1 MEKQRNSSLELLKLL
16 GVVLIVFSHANPTP
30 YGTIQELPSYLIQLE
45 LASKSVQVI
54 IMVLFRYGG
63 QLGNA
68 IFIICSAWFLLDNNV
83 VNMKK
88 IVYMIADCAVISI
101 IFLGFF
107 CISGYRLPLKEIIS
121 AFLPI
126 TLNVNWFVG
135 CYLLFYMIH
144 PALNK
149 VLNSLNQKNLLKINS
164 ILFLLYSFLNT
175 LSGRIGGGYYYND
188 LIGFISIYF
197 FVAYIKKYLL
207 HFFEKT
213 RVQVFTFFFSIAGLF
228 ALIMFTNYLGLNF
241 IFFYDKLLHW
251 NHFMNP
257 LILLCANSLFHIFRK
272 KERINKGINYISS
285 LSILIYIIHNN
296 KLIREY
302 LKGDCFGIIYELFTY
317 QYILLWVIVVA
328 LVLLLGSIIFSI
340 IYKETLQKA
349 VRKFCD
355 KLYVIAVK
363 VWNYFLKKILT
374 VN

>member
-175 LSGRIGGGYYYND
+175 LSGRIGGGG
-188 LIGFISIYF
+188 I
-197 FVAYIKKYLL
+197 
-207 HFFEKT
+207 T
-213 RVQVFTFFFSIAGLF
+213 
-228 ALIMFTNYLGLNF
+228 IM
-241 IFFYDKLLHW
+241 I
-251 NHFMNP
+251 
-257 LILLCANSLFHIFRK
+257 
-272 KERINKGINYISS
+272 
-285 LSILIYIIHNN
+285 
-296 KLIREY
+296 
-302 LKGDCFGIIYELFTY
+302 
-317 QYILLWVIVVA
+317 
-328 LVLLLGSIIFSI
+328 
-340 IYKETLQKA
+340 
-349 VRKFCD
+349 
-355 KLYVIAVK
+355 
-363 VWNYFLKKILT
+363 
-374 VN
+374 